1 MKKGFTLVELLGV
14 IVVLAIISMI
24 AVPLIDRSI
33 NKSDEDLYNTQINQ
47 IVKAAKNYYAENLEK
62 LNQVGEKCDTSPC
75 DAGDS
80 KPVNPCC
87 VTLDTL
93 QKGGYLPTK
102 VDNPKTGEPFNPTL
116 SYVTVTKKGNH
127 FEYKATVVDAGGET
141 N

>member
-14 IVVLAIISMI
+14 IVILAIISMI

-47 IVKAAKNYYAENLEK
+47 IVKAAKNYYAEPENIDGLP
-62 LNQVGEKCDTSPC
+62 QC
-75 DAGDS
+75 AGDS
-80 KPVNPCC
+80 VT
-87 VTLDTL
+87 VTLEAL
-93 QKGGYLPTK
+93 QKGGYLPTE

-127 FEYKATVVDAGGET
+127 FEYKATVDDTGGET

>member
-47 IVKAAKNYYAENLEK
+47 IVKAAKNYYAEPENIDGLPQNDE
-62 LNQVGEKCDTSPC
+62 
-75 DAGDS
+75 DS
-80 KPVNPCC
+80 VT
-87 VTLDTL
+87 VTLEAL
-93 QKGGYLPTK
+93 QKGGYLPTE

-127 FEYKATVVDAGGET
+127 FEYKATVDDAGGET

>member
-14 IVVLAIISMI
+14 IVILAIISMI

-47 IVKAAKNYYAENLEK
+47 IVKAAKNYYAEPENIDGLP
-62 LNQVGEKCDTSPC
+62 QC
-75 DAGDS
+75 AGDS
-80 KPVNPCC
+80 VT
-87 VTLDTL
+87 VTLEAL
-93 QKGGYLPTK
+93 QKGGYLPTE

-127 FEYKATVVDAGGET
+127 FEYKATVDDAGGET

>member
-14 IVVLAIISMI
+14 IVILAIISMI

-47 IVKAAKNYYAENLEK
+47 IVKAAKNYYAEPENIDGLPQNDE
-62 LNQVGEKCDTSPC
+62 
-75 DAGDS
+75 DS
-80 KPVNPCC
+80 VT
-87 VTLDTL
+87 VTLEAL
-93 QKGGYLPTK
+93 QKGGYLPTE

-127 FEYKATVVDAGGET
+127 FEYKATVDDAGGET

>member
-47 IVKAAKNYYAENLEK
+47 LVKAAKNYYAEPENIDGLPQNDE
-62 LNQVGEKCDTSPC
+62 D
-75 DAGDS
+75 
-80 KPVNPCC
+80 PVT
-87 VTLDTL
+87 VTLEAL
-93 QKGGYLPTK
+93 QKGGYLPTE
-102 VDNPKTGEPFNPTL
+102 VANPKTGEAFDSEL

>member
-14 IVVLAIISMI
+14 IVILAIISMI

-47 IVKAAKNYYAENLEK
+47 LVKAAKNYYAEPENIDGLP
-62 LNQVGEKCDTSPC
+62 QGD
-75 DAGDS
+75 GDS
-80 KPVNPCC
+80 
-87 VTLDTL
+87 VTVPLEAL

-127 FEYKATVVDAGGET
+127 FEYKATVDDTGGET

>member
-47 IVKAAKNYYAENLEK
+47 IVKAAKNYYAEPENIDGLPQNDK
-62 LNQVGEKCDTSPC
+62 
-75 DAGDS
+75 DS
-80 KPVNPCC
+80 VT
-87 VTLDTL
+87 VTLEAL
-93 QKGGYLPTK
+93 QKGGYLPTE
-102 VDNPKTGEPFNPTL
+102 VDNPKTGEPFKPTL

>member
-47 IVKAAKNYYAENLEK
+47 IVKAAKNYYAEPENIDGLP
-62 LNQVGEKCDTSPC
+62 QG
-75 DAGDS
+75 AGDS
-80 KPVNPCC
+80 VT
-87 VTLDTL
+87 VTLEAL
-93 QKGGYLPTK
+93 QKGGYLPTE

-127 FEYKATVVDAGGET
+127 FEYKATVDDTGGET